1 MVARLVRNVKRFSF
15 DGHHTP
21 TVVLYSKR
29 LSNFWNP
36 AQHGLGTYSVVQLK
50 QQYVL
55 RSLGAASLSVLDN
68 TLALTDIARCGVL
81 DVETP
86 RSEGLDI
93 VDNGFYLL
101 QQQMRRC
108 LKRPARNSLVTS
120 TVYADP
126 NSQISED
133 SVECLGSVGPAKN
146 PVRAR
151 YWLSWF
157 NGYEVHVPATG
168 QCAILDL
175 YASATNHSR
184 TQIELSREVVRD
196 ANRREK
202 IINDLMITNLMD
214 DVKLGSV
221 NPEKELCRLNPGAE
235 ITSNPN
241 VALAQYCT
249 HLLHELYLR
258 HPVLVISVD
267 NHGDGLAQ
275 LYSYKDH
282 TISDSDPS
290 DPLIREI
297 GEGPCPT
304 RVPLN
309 SSTRLHAH
317 AYETLL
323 QTADISQLSLEDSL
337 KYAIV
342 TVVNSEELE
351 TCCQQNRRV
360 FVIPVEVL
368 PDFSSETQDGL
379 LTVARWAVTSPLVA
393 RNLFGFLPYPELSA
407 KTIPFELL
415 CPWGR

>member
-1 MVARLVRNVKRFSF
+1 MRIPCYRW
-15 DGHHTP
+15 
-21 TVVLYSKR
+21 
-29 LSNFWNP
+29 LSSRHS
-36 AQHGLGTYSVVQLK
+36 AGRCK
-50 QQYVL
+50 
-55 RSLGAASLSVLDN
+55 AAP
-68 TLALTDIARCGVL
+68 G
-81 DVETP
+81 DVEANAAP
-86 RSEGLDI
+86 
-93 VDNGFYLL
+93 L
-101 QQQMRRC
+101 QG
-108 LKRPARNSLVTS
+108 RNCSIRTHHDASSLQAFLRAKKLRTEE
-120 TVYADP
+120 
-126 NSQISED
+126 ISED

-184 TQIELSREVVRD
+184 TQIELSREVIRD

-202 IINDLMITNLMD
+202 VINDLMITNLMD

-221 NPEKELCRLNPGAE
+221 NPEKEFCRLNPDAE
-235 ITSNPN
+235 TTSNPN

-282 TISDSDPS
+282 TISDSDLS
-290 DPLIREI
+290 NPLIRKTGVYSAHTTDDTSEYLLGTELAHYKVAIYGEQEI
-297 GEGPCPT
+297 VQEGPCPT

-323 QTADISQLSLEDSL
+323 QTTDISQLSLEDSL

-351 TCCQQNRRV
+351 ACCQQNRRV
-360 FVIPVEVL
+360 FVVPVEVL

-393 RNLFGFLPYPELSA
+393 RDLFGFLPYPELSA

>member
-1 MVARLVRNVKRFSF
+1 
-15 DGHHTP
+15 
-21 TVVLYSKR
+21 
-29 LSNFWNP
+29 
-36 AQHGLGTYSVVQLK
+36 
-50 QQYVL
+50 
-55 RSLGAASLSVLDN
+55 
-68 TLALTDIARCGVL
+68 
-81 DVETP
+81 
-86 RSEGLDI
+86 
-93 VDNGFYLL
+93 
-101 QQQMRRC
+101 
-108 LKRPARNSLVTS
+108 
-120 TVYADP
+120 
-126 NSQISED
+126 
-133 SVECLGSVGPAKN
+133 
-146 PVRAR
+146 
-151 YWLSWF
+151 
-157 NGYEVHVPATG
+157 
-168 QCAILDL
+168 
-175 YASATNHSR
+175 
-184 TQIELSREVVRD
+184 
-196 ANRREK
+196 
-202 IINDLMITNLMD
+202 MITNLMD

-221 NPEKELCRLNPGAE
+221 NPEKELCRLNPDAE
-235 ITSNPN
+235 TTSNPN

-282 TISDSDPS
+282 TISDSDLS
-290 DPLIREI
+290 NPLIRKTGEI
-297 GEGPCPT
+297 VQEGPCPT

-323 QTADISQLSLEDSL
+323 QTTDISQLSLEDSL

-351 TCCQQNRRV
+351 ACCQQNRRV
-360 FVIPVEVL
+360 FVVPVEVL

-393 RNLFGFLPYPELSA
+393 RDLFGFLPYPELSA

>member
-1 MVARLVRNVKRFSF
+1 MHATNEIDALPSSELIGDNFACEPVATTDEEVPEAPSEELS
-15 DGHHTP
+15 GYIGSSAP
-21 TVVLYSKR
+21 TMFPSPVS
-29 LSNFWNP
+29 
-36 AQHGLGTYSVVQLK
+36 
-50 QQYVL
+50 
-55 RSLGAASLSVLDN
+55 
-68 TLALTDIARCGVL
+68 
-81 DVETP
+81 TP
-86 RSEGLDI
+86 RSKYPYSRASEYGTAVHNPTSHWSRLYMRTRTRRSRRTALNVWVLWALPRTQFEPDTGYHGLTA
-93 VDNGFYLL
+93 
-101 QQQMRRC
+101 M
-108 LKRPARNSLVTS
+108 
-120 TVYADP
+120 
-126 NSQISED
+126 
-133 SVECLGSVGPAKN
+133 
-146 PVRAR
+146 
-151 YWLSWF
+151 
-157 NGYEVHVPATG
+157 
-168 QCAILDL
+168 
-175 YASATNHSR
+175 R

-297 GEGPCPT
+297 GVYSAHTTDDTSEYLSEVVGTELAHYKVALYGGQEIVQEGPCPT